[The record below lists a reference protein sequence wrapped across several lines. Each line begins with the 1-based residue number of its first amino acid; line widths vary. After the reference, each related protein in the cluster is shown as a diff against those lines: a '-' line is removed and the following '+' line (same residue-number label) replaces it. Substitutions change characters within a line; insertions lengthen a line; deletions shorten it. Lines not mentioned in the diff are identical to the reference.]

1 MGADAADGC
10 IDGGGG
16 MKPSI
21 PTEAIISAAREVG
34 DAALGQWRHL
44 RGGGDLDR
52 WSKADESLVCEV
64 DIETDRRLKAML
76 GAIDEEAGWLSEE
89 TADELS
95 RLERRRIWCV
105 DPIDGTR
112 DFLRGRPGWAVSIA
126 LVEDGLPVFGVLYA
140 PARDELWVGQAG
152 RGASM
157 NGASISA
164 GDRSALSGARVPA
177 TSLPRPDSDLVL
189 VHQPNSIAL
198 RMAMV
203 ASDQADLVATLRWGY
218 EWDVAA
224 AALIAAEAGATVTDA
239 FGGELRFNTRRA
251 QAFGVVA
258 SVPGIH
264 GAVIERLAERAKVA
278 VGEG

>member
-1 MGADAADGC
+1 MTSS
-10 IDGGGG
+10 
-16 MKPSI
+16 SI

-44 RGGGDLDR
+44 RGGGDLDQ

-76 GAIDEEAGWLSEE
+76 GAIDPEAGWLSEE
-89 TADELS
+89 TADDPA
-95 RLERRRIWCV
+95 RLACRRIWCV

-126 LVEDGLPVFGVLYA
+126 LVDNGVPVFGVLYA
-140 PARDELWVGQAG
+140 PARDELWVAQAG
-152 RGASM
+152 QGASM
-157 NGASISA
+157 NAATIAA
-164 GDRSALSGARVPA
+164 GNRTMLAGARVPA
-177 TSLPRPDSDLVL
+177 YELPRVDRDLTKVF
-189 VHQPNSIAL
+189 QPNSIAL

-218 EWDVAA
+218 EWDIAA

-239 FGGELRFNTRRA
+239 FGQTLTFNTPRA
-251 QAFGVVA
+251 QAFGVIA
-258 SVPGIH
+258 AVPGIH
-264 GAVIERLAERAKVA
+264 DAVVERLSERARA
-278 VGEG
+278 LTTSPRP